1 MFVLGNSYS
10 DNYTYFEITFSRCF
24 DRVDCKEYDDVT
36 AALSSTYVHVAV
48 VNTFF
53 DFDDYVAPIH
63 TYLDDRFYFD
73 LVPGFE
79 KEQILY
85 TVKPFV
91 QSPPLSSPPFVQ
103 SPLCLVP
110 HMKLEKSRS
119 TTKFDVNLNKFFI
132 WIITKI

>member
-24 DRVDCKEYDDVT
+24 DREDCQAYDDIT
-36 AALSSTYVHVAV
+36 AAISSTYVHVAV

-53 DFDDYVAPIH
+53 DFDDYVAPVH

-85 TVKPFV
+85 IKQNGAELQDSVWHYTPDGDQVDFIGIY
-91 QSPPLSSPPFVQ
+91 
-103 SPLCLVP
+103 
-110 HMKLEKSRS
+110 MIWKSLIS
-119 TTKFDVNLNKFFI
+119 KTEFFI
-132 WIITKI
+132 

>member
-24 DRVDCKEYDDVT
+24 DREDCQAYDDIT
-36 AALSSTYVHVAV
+36 AAISSTYVHVAV

-53 DFDDYVAPIH
+53 DFDDYVAPVH

-85 TVKPFV
+85 IKQNGAELQDSVWHYTPDGDQVDFIGIY
-91 QSPPLSSPPFVQ
+91 
-103 SPLCLVP
+103 
-110 HMKLEKSRS
+110 MIWKS
-119 TTKFDVNLNKFFI
+119 
-132 WIITKI
+132 